1 MEVEFDATELP
12 VEAGRNEIG
21 LIGLLQDEIVVGEIA
36 LDVDRKIER
45 RDVAGMRR
53 DARDVN
59 RRDALAAHDGEIA
72 GAESRGRNVENE
84 MQIEL
89 RRIARHRHDFEEV
102 DAVRPVRRT
111 AGVGDRVAA
120 ILAGANDGWSGPV
133 HTVLAKV
140 ASCAAPDLRMT

>member
-1 MEVEFDATELP
+1 MEVEFHRTELS
-12 VEAGRNEIG
+12 VEAGRNEVG
-21 LIGLLQDEIVVGEIA
+21 LIGLLQDENVVGEIA
-36 LDVDRKIER
+36 LDVDRQIQR
-45 RDVAGMRR
+45 RDVAGMRC

-59 RRDALAAHDGEIA
+59 RRDALAAGDGEIV
-72 GAESRGRNVENE
+72 GPESRGRNVENE
-84 MQIEL
+84 MQVEL

-120 ILAGANDGWSGPV
+120 ILARADDGGAGPV